1 MSRYLADTNVIVRWV
16 LPHDPLSSTAVGAVD
31 RLLRE
36 GHEVSVGHQNLV
48 EFWAVA
54 TRPAE
59 VNGLGMSPARAADEV
74 DKIQQFFPTLPDQ
87 AEVYGHWRELVGKY
101 AVRGR
106 QVFDARLVAV
116 MLVHGFTHILTFN
129 VDDFT
134 RFSEIEVTDPHS
146 LCGTP
151 A

>member
-16 LPHDPLSSTAVGAVD
+16 LPHDPLSPAAVGAVD
-31 RLLRE
+31 CLLRG
-36 GHEVSVGHQNLV
+36 GHEICVGHQNLV

-54 TRPAE
+54 TRPTE
-59 VNGLGMSPARAADEV
+59 VNGLGMSPARAAEEV

-87 AEVYGHWRELVGKY
+87 AEVYDHWRELVGKY

-116 MLVHGFTHILTFN
+116 MLVHGLTHILTFN
-129 VDDFT
+129 VDDFA
-134 RFSEIEVTDPHS
+134 RFSEIEVIDPRDVCS
-146 LCGTP
+146 TP
-151 A
+151 V